1 MYAAVAG
8 GFRNSL
14 VGCVS
19 LYLVVCVLVY
29 GHKDIYILLKVAL
42 NTINNNPHVTLI
54 YTTYYQDT
62 DAKYIQELEAQC
74 IVKEHGCKS

>member
-42 NTINNNPHVTLI
+42 NTINHKPNVYI
-54 YTTYYQDT
+54 YILE
-62 DAKYIQELEAQC
+62 YISCITEPLLE
-74 IVKEHGCKS
+74 E

>member
-8 GFRNSL
+8 GFRNIF

-29 GHKDIYILLKVAL
+29 GHKDISILLKVAL
-42 NTINNNPHVTLI
+42 NTINHKPNVYI
-54 YTTYYQDT
+54 YIY
-62 DAKYIQELEAQC
+62 
-74 IVKEHGCKS
+74 